1 MFKKEDFDYEL
12 IDCGNF
18 SRVER
23 FGKIIIDRPCP
34 QASWESKIDDFEY
47 DVFFD
52 REKKWEGAE
61 NFAESWEINVLD
73 EIKAELKFSAN
84 GQVGIFPEQYEN
96 WKWIQKNILKIY
108 PLTKGAG
115 GISKNPVKKLKIL
128 NTFAYT
134 GMATLA
140 ASTENT
146 EVVHVDGAK
155 SAINWA
161 KRNAEIS
168 GKSENN
174 IRWICD
180 DVMKFLAREIRRG
193 NKYDGIILD
202 PPAFGRGKKGDWKIS
217 RDLPKLMELV
227 TDLLS
232 ERPLFVILTCH
243 APEYSAEDFAK
254 ILENIPQFKGKN
266 AEKLYLEIPAKNG
279 NSLPSS
285 FGARICI

>member
-1 MFKKEDFDYEL
+1 MKKDNFDYEL

-52 REKKWEGAE
+52 RDGKNSQWQGAE

-73 EIKAELKFSAN
+73 EIKAELRFSVN

-96 WKWIQKNILKIY
+96 WKWIAEKVSKKN
-108 PLTKGAG
+108 A
-115 GISKNPVKKLKIL
+115 KKLKIL

-134 GMATLA
+134 GMSTLFS
-140 ASTENT
+140 STENT
-146 EVVHVDGAK
+146 EVVHLDGAK
-155 SAINWA
+155 SAISWA
-161 KRNAEIS
+161 KKNAEIS

-180 DVMKFLAREIRRG
+180 DVMKFMAREIRRG

-217 RDLPKLMELV
+217 RDLTKIMDLV
-227 TDLLS
+227 AQLLT
-232 ERPLFVILTCH
+232 EKPLFVILTAH
-243 APEYSAEDFAK
+243 APEFSTEDFAK
-254 ILENIPQFKGKN
+254 ILENLPQFKVKT
-266 AEKLYLEIPAKNG
+266 AEKIYLEIPAKKG

-285 FGARICI
+285 FGARICG